1 MVKSDI
7 CPICGTQET
16 NSIHSNTFSPKP
28 IHLLTRKDLP
38 EDISSRDERLW
49 IFFNHISK
57 SKKPVR
63 MEMRQCNTC
72 GFIFTNPRL
81 SSDDVQTKYHILDQL
96 EKDKLRHQNNPATKT
111 SKRGKR
117 VYKLFQDQVSEKNWK
132 KPLKILDYG
141 GAEGHLLIPFLEHGH
156 QAYLI
161 DFLQYPVSDDQIHYL
176 GKDYQAIPE
185 SKRFDFIMLLHTLE
199 HVVDPVHLVMTM
211 KSFLKPEGLL
221 YVEVPLGAWMEWKF
235 LKEPITHLNFFSEQ
249 SLGKVF
255 EKAGLQITLA
265 QSQWQ
270 WVTHGKSPCINL
282 VGKLSDAQQNV
293 ELEKTNKQKRTLY
306 YFQQP
311 MKENPR
317 YYSKLILKRLLQL

>member
-16 NSIHSNTFSPKP
+16 SAIHSHNFAPKP
-28 IHLLTRKDLP
+28 LHLLPREDLP
-38 EDISSRDERLW
+38 EAISPRDERLW
-49 IFFNHISK
+49 IFFNHIVNSK
-57 SKKPVR
+57 NPVQ

-81 SSDDVQTKYHILDQL
+81 NSDDIQTKYHILDQL
-96 EKDKLRHQNNPATKT
+96 GEDKLRHQKNPATQT
-111 SKRGKR
+111 SERGRR
-117 VYKLFQDQVSEKNWK
+117 VYKLFQEQVSENNQE
-132 KPLKILDYG
+132 KPLKVLDYG
-141 GAEGHLLIPFLEHGH
+141 GAEGHLLVPFLEHGH
-156 QAYLI
+156 QGYLI
-161 DFLQYPVSDDQIHYL
+161 DFLQYPVSDDRIHYL
-176 GKDYQAIPE
+176 GKNHQAIPE
-185 SKRFDFIMLLHTLE
+185 GERFDFIMLLHTLE
-199 HVVDPVHLVMTM
+199 HVVDPVNLIQTI

-255 EKAGLQITLA
+255 EKAGLQITFA

-282 VGKLSDAQQNV
+282 VGKPSDTQQNV

-306 YFQQP
+306 YFKQP
-311 MKENPR
+311 IKENPP
-317 YYSKLILKRLLQL
+317 YYTKLILKSLFQL